1 MNIGNRVQAQREAA
15 RGSEFRFKTNL
26 NRSRKGQNMETA
38 TVSAV
43 TTPKPASAPR
53 QAISAD
59 FDTFLKMLTTQMQSQ
74 DPLNPID
81 SADYAV
87 QLATFSGVEQ
97 QMKTNQL
104 LDDLASQFG
113 VMGMSQLAAWVGQEA
128 RSAAPVFKGAD
139 PVTITYAPNSQADRA
154 VLVIKDK
161 VGNLVAREDVPLSNA
176 SYQWLGADA
185 SGNPL
190 PNGIYTLSLESYRG
204 QEQIG
209 TATEVE
215 SYARIVEARGGA
227 NGTALVLE
235 GGIEVAATK
244 VTALRVP

>member
-1 MNIGNRVQAQREAA
+1 
-15 RGSEFRFKTNL
+15 
-26 NRSRKGQNMETA
+26 METTAVLPSA
-38 TVSAV
+38 TQ
-43 TTPKPASAPR
+43 KPAPAPR

-59 FDTFLKMLTTQMQSQ
+59 FDTFLKMLTTQMQNQ

-128 RSAAPVFKGAD
+128 RSAAPVFKGAG
-139 PVTITYAPNSQADRA
+139 PVSITYSANTQADRA
-154 VLVIKDK
+154 VLAVKDK
-161 VGNLVAREDVPLSNA
+161 AGNVVAREDVPLSSA
-176 SYQWLGADA
+176 PYQWLGADA
-185 SGNPL
+185 AGNPL
-190 PNGIYTLSLESYRG
+190 PQGIYSLTLQSYRG
-204 QEQIG
+204 DEQIG
-209 TATEVE
+209 SPTEVE